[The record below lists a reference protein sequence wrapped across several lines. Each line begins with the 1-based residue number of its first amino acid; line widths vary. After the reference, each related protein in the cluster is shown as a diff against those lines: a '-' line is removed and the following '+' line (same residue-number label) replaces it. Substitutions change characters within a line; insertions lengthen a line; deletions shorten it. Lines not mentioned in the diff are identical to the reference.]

1 MYPALLCICSW
12 VHFSARYLN
21 ILLVD
26 KNIIRSLILQST
38 RRAGLSDIYAW
49 VYWLFS
55 FFELSFGIIV
65 KSYTEN
71 VETCKTFMVVEGV
84 PKIQQD
90 DNRQDPPQFLV
101 KKELQ
106 HRDVF
111 ENPSS

>member
-1 MYPALLCICSW
+1 M
-12 VHFSARYLN
+12 
-21 ILLVD
+21 
-26 KNIIRSLILQST
+26 
-38 RRAGLSDIYAW
+38 
-49 VYWLFS
+49 
-55 FFELSFGIIV
+55 
-65 KSYTEN
+65 
-71 VETCKTFMVVEGV
+71 VEEGV